1 MWLMKLEGT
10 IPDGN
15 IETQMWVLSN
25 RRFPEGQRAE
35 VELITI
41 KNVGNV
47 YYLVTMPETAL

>member
-15 IETQMWVLSN
+15 IETQMWLLSN
-25 RRFPEGQRAE
+25 RRFPEGRRAE

-47 YYLVTMPETAL
+47 YYLVPMPETAL